1 MRSGEHE
8 TEAKNLDRH
17 EHGAAKGIVMIPE
30 ISEFSYGFALT
41 NEIVGWLPLSAAP
54 VFPSLIEEGKE
65 NGGYDVK
72 LDKPG
77 APLYLQFKR
86 ADYMTRSSATEIKHY
101 GLPLSLPFHRFPITQ
116 RKKSFQ
122 HTSLVELDDGINLV
136 FYAAPRFHMASEIND
151 AWRSEQVAG
160 RSIFVA
166 PSMIGLIHD
175 DDKHHV
181 AYDAHHTYFCSEPKE
196 ISPLTA
202 SALGEKILERLAS
215 DSRPVRER
223 LPEWLGNIRE
233 RRTQAR
239 QTQQKIVAEIESARR
254 AARAS
259 SDGIDLS
266 YVSVPIGRT
275 ALKSEEPETSAPSA
289 PDIRESRALSPEE
302 QTLRAISDEALHGFG
317 AQLLVVQP
325 KN

>member
-1 MRSGEHE
+1 
-8 TEAKNLDRH
+8 
-17 EHGAAKGIVMIPE
+17 MIPE

-122 HTSLVELDDGINLV
+122 HTSLVELDDGTNLV
-136 FYAAPRFHMASEIND
+136 FYAAPRFHMVSEIND
-151 AWRSEQVAG
+151 AWRSVQVAG

-181 AYDAHHTYFCSEPKE
+181 AYDAQHAYFCSEPKE

-202 SALGEKILERLAS
+202 SALGERILERVAS
-215 DSRPVRER
+215 DSRPVREQ
-223 LPEWLGNIRE
+223 LPEWLGNIRS
-233 RRTQAR
+233 RRAQAR
-239 QTQQKIVAEIESARR
+239 QTQQKIVAEIVAVRR
-254 AARAS
+254 AVRATP
-259 SDGIDLS
+259 DDTDEI
-266 YVSVPIGRT
+266 YAAVPSGRAALDSGEQET
-275 ALKSEEPETSAPSA
+275 AVPSGPE
-289 PDIRESRALSPEE
+289 IRESRPLSPEE

-317 AQLLVVQP
+317 AQLFVVQP
-325 KN
+325 KS